1 MKGVDKMYEEKIEQ
15 QLRDYFQAETTSIEP
30 SLDWWDSTISNVIG
44 QNKASR
50 RYGFLPRTRLAWVFL
65 PLLLLLLVGGTIYA
79 ASSVIDEFF
88 QKSGSVGKNGLS
100 QEMDISQTINGVTVR
115 VQRAYADNNVVLL
128 GYTVSGPTDYLT
140 VHDKLI
146 TTDGQSL
153 PGQGA
158 MGFKP
163 GSTEVFDNW
172 APTERLAVVDTFD
185 TSSLSGV
192 SAELNLNLTV
202 PVQDWTNPIPGIA
215 GAPVVGVFTFNFSV
229 PVHPGK
235 IVDVN
240 QTVQAAGIPITL
252 QRVEI
257 SPYQTKVVFQP
268 LPQEVQDSG
277 AIPTQITLKMQSGKS
292 IENSSGG
299 KQGELLVSYFM
310 GDFTGQHGDCTL
322 TISELV
328 SPGFDITQATQ
339 LPGNPGVY
347 YCTDCPPSPRVSG
360 PWVFH
365 FKVP

>member
-229 PVHPGK
+229 PVHTGK
-235 IVDVN
+235 TIEVN
-240 QTVQAAGIPITL
+240 QTIEAAGIPITL
-252 QRVEI
+252 QKVEI
-257 SPYQTKVVFQP
+257 SPYQTEVIFKS
-268 LPQEVQDSG
+268 LPKDIKDSG
-277 AIPTQITLKMQSGKS
+277 ANPEVTIKTSGVS
-292 IENSSGG
+292 VSYSSGG
-299 KQGELLVSYFM
+299 YKGDSFVDYFL
-310 GDFTGQHGDCTL
+310 GDFTGQHGEWTV
-322 TISELV
+322 TINELV
-328 SPGFDITQATQ
+328 SPGFDMTQATE